1 MKSFLEKIA
10 RFEKKNA
17 GKILIFVFIVTIFM
31 LYGVFNLKV
40 QSDMEKSFPQ
50 NLPVYELKNK
60 ITSKFG
66 GQDAI
71 LVLVE
76 LDSDSNNREIN
87 DIRDPKVV
95 KFLMNLENEL
105 KKEKE
110 FNSVQSMGTIFQQYG
125 EPESLLESKKVLESI
140 PSVDSFF
147 SRDYSMTMLFIS
159 ADLGSGPKK
168 LKKIDS
174 DVNNYAISAG
184 IPNGVKIT
192 ITGTPSMKNLMFN
205 LLIRDGVKTLLIS
218 SVIIFFLIFFLQKSF
233 NKSFVIFFPLLIGVI
248 WTIGTMGWIGLELS
262 MATAGIG
269 TMILGLGVEYSVFL
283 FTRYGEERKKN
294 FDQEK
299 SISKAVSEVGASIF
313 GSSMTTILGFLALTI
328 SIMPLMRSLGL
339 SLAIG
344 IAFCLFATIFISPAV
359 LIFEENFMKKINSK
373 KYEKLKKEVLKND

>member
-10 RFEKKNA
+10 MFEKKNA

-31 LYGVFNLKV
+31 LYGVSNLKV

-76 LDSDSNNREIN
+76 LDSDSDSREIS

-110 FNSVQSMGTIFQQYG
+110 FDSVQSIGTIFQQYG
-125 EPESLLESKKVLESI
+125 EPKSLLGAKKVLENI

-159 ADLGSGPKK
+159 ADLGSGPEK
-168 LKKIDS
+168 LKRIES
-174 DVNNYAISAG
+174 DVNSYAISAG
-184 IPNGVKIT
+184 IPSGVKIT
-192 ITGTPSMKNLMFN
+192 VTGTPSMKNLMFN

-248 WTIGTMGWIGLELS
+248 WTVGTMGWIGLELS

-283 FTRYGEERKKN
+283 FTRYSEERKKN

-313 GSSMTTILGFLALTI
+313 GSSMTTILGFLALTV

-359 LIFEENFMKKINSK
+359 LIFEENLMKKINFK
-373 KYEKLKKEVLKND
+373 KYEKLKKEVSQE